1 MGSLQAPLPFIFHRK
16 DCIRNQCTECTF
28 GENNKLKHKMKSELN
43 GIIALENPYIQL
55 FRERLSE
62 KCARDNPER

>member
-1 MGSLQAPLPFIFHRK
+1 
-16 DCIRNQCTECTF
+16 
-28 GENNKLKHKMKSELN
+28 MKRERAHSTR
-43 GIIALENPYIQL
+43 IQL

>member
-1 MGSLQAPLPFIFHRK
+1 MVKLL
-16 DCIRNQCTECTF
+16 IR
-28 GENNKLKHKMKSELN
+28 GKVKSTLFTNIAERQQGPRMDQNFNEL
-43 GIIALENPYIQL
+43 IQL

>member
-1 MGSLQAPLPFIFHRK
+1 MVVSAAAVAVVVVIEVDIATLQL
-16 DCIRNQCTECTF
+16 C
-28 GENNKLKHKMKSELN
+28 S
-43 GIIALENPYIQL
+43 IQL

>member
-1 MGSLQAPLPFIFHRK
+1 MQKKIL
-16 DCIRNQCTECTF
+16 
-28 GENNKLKHKMKSELN
+28 
-43 GIIALENPYIQL
+43 LENGAKGLVNNNRNILL